1 MIIEKRVRIND
12 ISEFYDATTLAK
24 ELGCSKENIYY
35 YHKKG
40 ELKSHKISPIKYVFL
55 KGDIQ
60 IWLQSKGY
68 PIIQT
73 ELKCQ

>member
-1 MIIEKRVRIND
+1 MIIEKRVRMND

-35 YHKKG
+35 YVKKG
-40 ELKSHKISPIKYVFL
+40 ELKSHRISPIKYLLL

-60 IWLQSKGY
+60 NWLQSKGY
-68 PIIQT
+68 PIIEK
-73 ELKCQ
+73 ELECQ